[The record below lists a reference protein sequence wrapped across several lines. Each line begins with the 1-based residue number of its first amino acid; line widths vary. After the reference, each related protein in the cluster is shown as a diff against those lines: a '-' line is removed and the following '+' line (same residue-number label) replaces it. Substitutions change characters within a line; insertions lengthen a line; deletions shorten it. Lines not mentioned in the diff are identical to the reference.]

1 MTSVGRRRVL
11 MLAPLGVSAVL
22 GVAFWRMLDR
32 MEAGKFDP
40 HAIDNPLIGKPVPA
54 FDLAGIGDRPGFSTT
69 DLRAAAAQKPVLV
82 NFFWSQCMP
91 CMEEADI
98 IAGLA
103 SEGTPVWGVACKD
116 QPENLTKYLNRFGN
130 PYQRIG
136 DDRSGRVLID
146 WGVDGF
152 PESFLVDRSGIVR
165 WHIGGPLDAHSVEN
179 DLKPALQA
187 MA

>member
-1 MTSVGRRRVL
+1 MNLARRRAL

-32 MEAGKFDP
+32 MSAGKFDP
-40 HAIDNPLIGKPVPA
+40 HAIDNPLVGKPLPA
-54 FDLAGIGDRPGFSTT
+54 FNLPGIGDRPGFSTA
-69 DLRAAAAQKPVLV
+69 DLRQAAAGKPVLV
-82 NFFWSQCMP
+82 NFFWSQCVP
-91 CMEEADI
+91 CMQEAEI
-98 IAGLA
+98 IGGLA
-103 SEGTPVWGVACKD
+103 AEGIPVWGVACKD
-116 QPENLTKYLNRFGN
+116 QPANLTKYLDRFGN
-130 PYQRIG
+130 PYARIG

-165 WHIGGPLDAHSVEN
+165 WHLGGPLNEDIVRH
-179 DLKPALQA
+179 DLRPALQA

>member
-1 MTSVGRRRVL
+1 VSGIARRRVL

-22 GVAFWRMLDR
+22 GLAFWRMLDR
-32 MEAGKFDP
+32 MQAGKFDP
-40 HAIDNPLIGKPVPA
+40 HAINNPLIGKKLPD
-54 FDLAGIGDRPGFSTT
+54 FNLASGGDRPGFTSA

-82 NFFWSQCMP
+82 NFFWSQCIP

-98 IAGLA
+98 IGGLA
-103 SEGTPVWGVACKD
+103 NEGIPVWGVACKD
-116 QPENLTKYLNRFGN
+116 QPANLTKYLNRFGN

-165 WHIGGPLDAHSVEN
+165 WHIGGPLDANSVEN
-179 DLKPALQA
+179 NLRPALQA